1 MCANTQMGANT
12 VNTIV
17 VIKLPWRT
25 GASEA
30 YTNLSV
36 DGRLKVLQMEKMKT
50 SHGEQR
56 GQVTDVK
63 T

>member
-1 MCANTQMGANT
+1 
-12 VNTIV
+12 V